1 MCIFF
6 CIYWNN
12 NPIAVYIAAVGFVE
26 VEVVGVV
33 WTMDVGEL
41 VVDGS
46 VDGFNVD
53 VDIVRVVNSV
63 VVLVATVVT
72 LGFVEVEVVGLVWTV
87 DVGELVVDGSVDG
100 FNVDVDVVGVV
111 NSAVVSVAADFLM
124 IHVIKR
130 FES

>member
-1 MCIFF
+1 
-6 CIYWNN
+6 
-12 NPIAVYIAAVGFVE
+12 
-26 VEVVGVV
+26 
-33 WTMDVGEL
+33 MDVGEL

-87 DVGELVVDGSVDG
+87 DVGELVVDRSVDG

>member
-1 MCIFF
+1 
-6 CIYWNN
+6 
-12 NPIAVYIAAVGFVE
+12 
-26 VEVVGVV
+26 
-33 WTMDVGEL
+33 MDVGEL

>member
-1 MCIFF
+1 
-6 CIYWNN
+6 
-12 NPIAVYIAAVGFVE
+12 
-26 VEVVGVV
+26 
-33 WTMDVGEL
+33 MDVGEL

-46 VDGFNVD
+46 VDGFKVD

>member
-1 MCIFF
+1 MTKTQSDAKT
-6 CIYWNN
+6 WLAADVG
-12 NPIAVYIAAVGFVE
+12 PIEVVLGFVE
-26 VEVVGVV
+26 VEVVGV
-33 WTMDVGEL
+33 
-41 VVDGS
+41 
-46 VDGFNVD
+46 
-53 VDIVRVVNSV
+53 
-63 VVLVATVVT
+63 
-72 LGFVEVEVVGLVWTV
+72 VWTV